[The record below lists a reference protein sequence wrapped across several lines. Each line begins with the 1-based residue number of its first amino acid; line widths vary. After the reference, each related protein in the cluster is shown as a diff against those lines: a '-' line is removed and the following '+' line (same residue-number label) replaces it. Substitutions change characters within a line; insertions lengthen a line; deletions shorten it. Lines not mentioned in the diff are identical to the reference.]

1 MVHWISRFMELSFSL
16 WQGLVVSGFLVSSID
31 LHGRCSERMLTSS
44 GANVRAQRGR
54 VNTIRIVQRWN
65 SGSKMEG
72 DESGSSIG
80 RGERRRAHEWRGLR
94 GGEEIALGDCAH
106 GGRNLHKGRT
116 EKKQFASTQL
126 TAGR

>member
-1 MVHWISRFMELSFSL
+1 
-16 WQGLVVSGFLVSSID
+16 
-31 LHGRCSERMLTSS
+31 MLASS

-65 SGSKMEG
+65 FGWRIG
-72 DESGSSIG
+72 RDEAGSSIG
-80 RGERRRAHEWRGLR
+80 RGEQPQAYEWRGLR
-94 GGEEIALGDCAH
+94 GGEEIALDDSAH

-126 TAGR
+126 PAGR

>member
-1 MVHWISRFMELSFSL
+1 
-16 WQGLVVSGFLVSSID
+16 
-31 LHGRCSERMLTSS
+31 MLASS

-65 SGSKMEG
+65 FGSEMG
-72 DESGSSIG
+72 RDESGPSIG

-94 GGEEIALGDCAH
+94 GEKEIALDDCVH

-116 EKKQFASTQL
+116 EKEQFASTQL
-126 TAGR
+126 SAGR